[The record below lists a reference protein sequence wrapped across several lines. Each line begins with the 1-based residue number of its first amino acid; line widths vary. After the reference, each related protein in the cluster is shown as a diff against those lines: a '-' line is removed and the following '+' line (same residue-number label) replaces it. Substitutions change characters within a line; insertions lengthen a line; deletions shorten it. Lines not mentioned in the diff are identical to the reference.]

1 MNLEEYIKRCI
12 KATREVGMFDDATM
26 KFYERRLRAK
36 CEWKERLGEGV
47 MLDEE
52 EMRIVLKKSIGD
64 FVDKTLEKFLD
75 LEFVSMSIDKQ
86 GEVVYKTTPKG
97 DDYLKNHGLI

>member
-1 MNLEEYIKRCI
+1 MNLEEYVKRCVE
-12 KATREVGMFDDATM
+12 ATASLGMMDASTL
-26 KFYERRLRAK
+26 KFYEKRLRAK
-36 CEWKERLGEGV
+36 CEWKERIGEGV

-64 FVDKTLEKFLD
+64 FVDKTLTKFLD
-75 LEFVSMSIDKQ
+75 LGFVSMSVDAQ